1 MRISDWSSVV
11 CSSDRAVEAALV
23 LGLVDHPGVI
33 DGHGIDVT
41 RLRWLHSDHLDVATA
56 IYNAGEEL
64 GGERITRGMALAALE
79 KAGLT
84 EKVSILRG
92 MALKLPFS
100 SIWDEGRAEAI
111 GRAHV

>member
-1 MRISDWSSVV
+1 MRAAAGNVAL
-11 CSSDRAVEAALV
+11 AVEAALV

-84 EKVSILRG
+84 EKGSILGG
-92 MALKLPFS
+92 M
-100 SIWDEGRAEAI
+100 AI
-111 GRAHV
+111 GRAACREREGQYV